1 MSTIVAPPPVKT
13 RRRRRFYL
21 IAAAILIAL
30 CVGTL
35 IYLNSSSFQ
44 QTVRNRVVLELEHM
58 TGGKVEIESL
68 SWKLSTLQIEVRGLT
83 IHGLEAANE
92 APYARVDRI
101 SVLVKILSFFS
112 PKVALSNLAIDR
124 VAVHL
129 IVYPDGTTNQPEAIN
144 KAGSAAA
151 KNGSQH
157 LFDLSINRVEI
168 SNGTLILNQE
178 QIPFAVTGESVDAA
192 ITYSAQE
199 HGYESKI
206 SMSLLSAR
214 WRDIAPQ
221 RGDIALQLLLR
232 SNEAVIKSLRVS
244 TARSTVQASGD
255 LRNFNHPDVQLQ
267 YQASLDL
274 LGVAK
279 LLKVT
284 EIKGGH
290 GDVKGFFRYQDNRF
304 STQGNASLRDGE
316 WQDDLLHIPDI
327 SGISPF
333 SITGEKLSI
342 PKITGHAFG
351 GNVQGD
357 FELYNWATQAS
368 ANITGKSS
376 RPKPKAPLKQT
387 ADLQLSGLEISKV
400 AVAFYKRT
408 LPLEKIPLVGFTSG
422 KINTSWT
429 GSPNNVV
436 AAFNLEVDPPQSATP
451 QQVPVTAR
459 LQATYHGD
467 NRTFDV
473 PALNLATRAI
483 RVNATGQLGSDKAQA
498 KISVN
503 STDLHELRPALAAL
517 SPGTR
522 IPVLLEGR
530 ASYNGSI
537 SGRLEALST
546 HGRLELGNFDTE
558 LTHLQISAQ
567 PPRPGKVEKEERIHW
582 DSLVG
587 DLSYSPSLVS
597 LQHSTL
603 RRGKAAVDFS
613 TSATLQRGVFD
624 DHLSQVNANLHI
636 QDADVSDVQM
646 LIGFHYPVQG
656 ILGADIKASGTATNL
671 HGTGNVQMARMTA
684 WGEPFRQFKTQVDF
698 AGHDLLLSN
707 IFLAHNGAQLTGLL
721 GFNFSDNNF
730 RFDLTG
736 ANIDLANMQL
746 FQLAR
751 LTVEGN
757 AGFHFTGSGSADA
770 PQIAGQLQLRK
781 MVLNHESVGDAD
793 INAET
798 SGADLVL
805 SGRSNFDNAKL
816 DMDGTIQM
824 RGDWPGQMKLKFS
837 HLDFDPLIHAYLQ
850 GQVTGH
856 SSVAGSI
863 DIHGP
868 FRRPRE
874 LIITGEA
881 DQLSAELENVRLQND
896 GPVRFSM
903 DSEFARF
910 NRFHLVGENTDVNV
924 LGGIGVSG
932 DHILELR
939 SNGRV
944 NLKLLQGY
952 NPDIIAYGPA
962 TFTVNVGGNMVH
974 PQFSGRIDLADAGIS
989 IVDVPNGLSHIN
1001 GSLVFAQDRV
1011 QIEKLSAQTGGGEL
1025 SLGGFLAYRNGLY
1038 FDLTANGKDIRL
1050 RYPPGVSSSAD
1061 ATLRYSGSARSSL
1074 LSGDV
1079 TVTRFGMNPRF
1090 DFAQYLAQSRKS
1102 QSLPTL
1108 NPFLDN
1114 MRLDVHINSTPELQ
1128 VETSL
1133 AKLSGD
1139 LDLHLRG
1146 SAARP
1151 AVLGR
1156 VNIAEGD
1163 VFFNGTKYRLER
1175 GDVSF
1180 SNPLIIEPVVNIEM
1194 SARVQ
1199 DYDITIGLHGSA
1211 IGGKGMSMT
1220 YRSDPP
1226 LSNGDIISL
1235 LAFGRTRGQDVY
1247 SASQAPGSKDNSASN
1262 AILGQALNAAVGD
1275 RVQRL
1280 LGASRVKIDPLY
1292 VGTSNNTS
1300 ARVTLEQQ
1308 INNNITLT
1316 YITSLAQST
1325 ETVVQVEYSIDKNVS
1340 IVAVR
1345 DQNGVL
1351 GFDVHIRRRKK

>member
-1 MSTIVAPPPVKT
+1 MSTTLAPVPVKT
-13 RRRRRFYL
+13 RRRRKLYL
-21 IAAAILIAL
+21 IAALILVAL
-30 CVGTL
+30 VGGTL

-44 QTVRNRVVLELEHM
+44 QAVRRRVVLELEHM

-68 SWKLSTLQIEVRGLT
+68 TWKLSSLRIEVRGLT
-83 IHGLEAANE
+83 IHGLEGANE
-92 APYARVDRI
+92 APYAHADRI
-101 SVLVKILSFFS
+101 DVAVKILSFFS
-112 PKVALSNLAIDR
+112 PRVALSKVAIDH

-129 IVYPDGTTNQPEAIN
+129 IIYPNGTTNQPEPIQ
-144 KAGSAAA
+144 KAESPAG

-157 LFDLSINRVEI
+157 LFDLSVNRVEI

-178 QIPFAVTGESVDAA
+178 QIPFSITGERLDAG
-192 ITYSAQE
+192 ITYSARD
-199 HGYESKI
+199 HGYESNI

-221 RGDIALQLLLR
+221 RGDIALELLLR

-244 TARSTVQASGD
+244 TARSTLQAAGS
-255 LRNFNHPDVQLQ
+255 LRNFNHPDLQLQ
-267 YQASLDL
+267 YQAALDL
-274 LGVAK
+274 VAVAR
-279 LLKVT
+279 LAKVS
-284 EIKGGH
+284 EINGGH
-290 GDVKGFFRYQDNRF
+290 ADVKGFFHYQDNRF
-304 STQGNASLRDGE
+304 ASQGNVSVRDGD
-316 WQDDLLHIPDI
+316 WQDDALHIPDI
-327 SGISPF
+327 SGLSPF
-333 SITGEKLSI
+333 SITPEKISI
-342 PKITGHAFG
+342 PKIAGHAFG
-351 GNVQGD
+351 GNVQGE
-357 FELYNWATQAS
+357 FQLLNWGTPAKGAMTKTK
-368 ANITGKSS
+368 I
-376 RPKPKAPLKQT
+376 KPSAPLKET
-387 ADLQLSGLEISKV
+387 ANLQVSRLEIAKV
-400 AVAFYKRT
+400 ATAFYKRA
-408 LPLEKIPLVGFTSG
+408 LPLEKVALVGQTSG
-422 KINTSWT
+422 TITTSWT
-429 GSPNNVV
+429 GSPQNVI
-436 AAFNLEVDPPQSATP
+436 ADFNLEVDPPQNASA
-451 QQVPVTAR
+451 QQVPVAAHF
-459 LQATYHGD
+459 QATYHGD
-467 NRTFDV
+467 SRILDV
-473 PALNLATRAI
+473 PTLNLATRAI
-483 RVNATGQLGSDKAQA
+483 RLNATGQLGSDKAQA

-503 STDLHELRPALAAL
+503 STDLHELGPALAAL

-546 HGRLELGNFDTE
+546 HGRLELENFDTE

-567 PPRPGKVEKEERIHW
+567 PAQKGRLEKEERIHW

-613 TSATLQRGVFD
+613 TSATLQKGIFD
-624 DHLSQVNANLHI
+624 DHASQVNVNLHI
-636 QDADVSDVQM
+636 QDADLDDVQT
-646 LIGFHYPVQG
+646 LVGIRYPIQG
-656 ILGADIKASGTATNL
+656 VLGADIKAAGTAINL
-671 HGTGNVQMARMTA
+671 HGSGNVQMARLTA
-684 WGEPFRQFKTQVDF
+684 WGQPFRQFKTQIDF
-698 AGHDLLLSN
+698 AGHDLQLSN
-707 IFLAHNGAQLTGLL
+707 IFLAHNSAQLTGMY
-721 GFNFSDNNF
+721 GYNFSDSNF

-736 ANIDLANMQL
+736 ANIDLATMRR
-746 FQLAR
+746 FQLPR
-751 LTVEGN
+751 LVAEGN
-757 AGFHFTGSGSADA
+757 AGFHITGSGTADA
-770 PQIAGQLQLRK
+770 PQIAGQFQLRK
-781 MVLNHESVGDAD
+781 IILNHELVGDSD
-793 INAET
+793 IEVET
-798 SGADLVL
+798 RGADLL
-805 SGRSNFDNAKL
+805 LRGRSNFDNAKL
-816 DMDGTIQM
+816 DMDGTVQM
-824 RGDWPGQMKLKFS
+824 RGDWPGQMKVKFS
-837 HLDFDPLIHAYLQ
+837 HLDFDPLITAYLQ
-850 GQVTGH
+850 GRVTGH
-856 SSVAGSI
+856 SSAAGTI
-863 DIHGP
+863 DVHGP

-874 LIITGEA
+874 LIITGVA

-896 GPVRFSM
+896 GLVRFSM
-903 DSEFARF
+903 DSEFARL
-910 NRFHLVGENTDVNV
+910 NQFHLVGENTDVYV

-939 SNGRV
+939 SNGRA

-952 NPDIIAYGPA
+952 NPDIIGYGPA
-962 TFTVNVGGNMVH
+962 SFTVNVGGNMAH
-974 PQFSGRIDLADAGIS
+974 PQLNGRIDLADAGIS
-989 IVDVPNGLSHIN
+989 FVDLPNGLSHIN

-1025 SLGGFLAYRNGLY
+1025 NLGGFLAYRNGLY

-1061 ATLRYSGSARSSL
+1061 ASLRYSGSARSSL
-1074 LSGDV
+1074 LSGDI

-1102 QSLPTL
+1102 QTVPTL

-1114 MRLDVHINSTPELQ
+1114 MRIDVHINSTPELQ

-1139 LDLHLRG
+1139 LDLHVRG
-1146 SAARP
+1146 TAARP

-1180 SNPLIIEPVVNIEM
+1180 SNPLTIEPVVNIEM

-1199 DYDITIGLHGSA
+1199 DYDVTIGLHGSA
-1211 IGGKGMSMT
+1211 VGGKGMSMT

-1226 LSNGDIISL
+1226 LSNADIISL

-1247 SASQAPGSKDNSASN
+1247 SASQATGSKDNSASN

-1325 ETVVQVEYSIDKNVS
+1325 ETVVQVEYNIDKNVS